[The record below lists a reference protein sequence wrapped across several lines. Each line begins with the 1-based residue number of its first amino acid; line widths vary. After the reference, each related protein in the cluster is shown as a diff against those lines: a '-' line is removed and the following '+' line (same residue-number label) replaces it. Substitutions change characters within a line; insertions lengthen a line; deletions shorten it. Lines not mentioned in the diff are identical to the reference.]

1 MQFERNLIIMLRTIL
16 TIVFILVCIALA
28 ILVLMQEGKAA
39 GLGAI
44 SGAAETYWG
53 KNKGRSME
61 GTLVKI
67 TKVLAV
73 AFIIL
78 AAVLNISAF

>member
-1 MQFERNLIIMLRTIL
+1 MGALRVIL
-16 TIVFILVCIALA
+16 TIVFIIVCIALVA
-28 ILVLMQEGKAA
+28 IVLLQEGKSA

-44 SGAAETYWG
+44 AGGAETYWG

-67 TKVLAV
+67 TKYLVI
-73 AFIIL
+73 AFIVI
-78 AAVLNISAF
+78 AAILNIGSF